1 MPRSMDAAEVIVCSR
16 VVSFAKELSLF
27 DVIFEGD
34 SRWVVQDINNKG
46 VNLTL
51 YGHVIKEIHYVC
63 SILHRTSFQHVTRG
77 GGGNKLA
84 YALARQAISSTD
96 IDVWVEEL
104 PNDLDD
110 VLQLDLIH

>member
-1 MPRSMDAAEVIVCSR
+1 MPHSMDATEVVVCSR

-77 GGGNKLA
+77 GGG
-84 YALARQAISSTD
+84 RVTS
-96 IDVWVEEL
+96 L
-104 PNDLDD
+104 PTPSRDKQFHL
-110 VLQLDLIH
+110 LILMFGWKNYLMIWMMYSNWI